1 MFNETIDYTICSY
14 DPEHYNRI
22 DVNLPSP
29 QTRNAKMIITSL
41 TTKCSIVVLNND
53 DFIQITVIRKEKAEA
68 LRAKAADG
76 LSDLMTSAEV
86 LSPNGQ
92 SACADEVLA
101 EFKRFN
107 YTLNFKSS
115 YTNLNVES
123 FVELLKEQTSSIG
136 IIPEIDYTGRIILTS
151 KLYNFMI
158 TNASYN
164 VIQLLGIYNQ
174 TLPISGEHKNGS
186 WSLACSSVGNYL
198 STPILYLVSNIGK
211 SSFRNLN
218 DAMNVSKI
226 ILRINNAFSAD
237 YPIVVSNADFEVVI
251 NSNDLS
257 CAQFT
262 LVDANMHEIKLLS
275 PMYITIAIHGVIDE
289 DVLTNFPVYEK

>member
-53 DFIQITVIRKEKAEA
+53 DFIQITVIRKEKAE
-68 LRAKAADG
+68 
-76 LSDLMTSAEV
+76 DLMTSAEV
-86 LSPNGQ
+86 LN
-92 SACADEVLA
+92 

-218 DAMNVSKI
+218 DTMNVSKI

-237 YPIVVSNADFEVVI
+237 YPIVVSNADFEVDI

-275 PMYITIAIHGVIDE
+275 PMYITIAIHGVIEE
-289 DVLTNFPVYEK
+289 DVLTNFYLYEK

>member
-53 DFIQITVIRKEKAEA
+53 DFIQITVIRKEKAPFGA
-68 LRAKAADG
+68 
-76 LSDLMTSAEV
+76 
-86 LSPNGQ
+86 
-92 SACADEVLA
+92 ADEVLN

-218 DAMNVSKI
+218 DTMNVSKI

-237 YPIVVSNADFEVVI
+237 YPIVVSNADFEVDI

-275 PMYITIAIHGVIDE
+275 PMYITIAIHGVIEE
-289 DVLTNFPVYEK
+289 DVLTNFYLYEK

>member
-53 DFIQITVIRKEKAEA
+53 DFIQITVIRKEKAE
-68 LRAKAADG
+68 G
-76 LSDLMTSAEV
+76 QSPEV
-86 LSPNGQ
+86 LN
-92 SACADEVLA
+92 

-174 TLPISGEHKNGS
+174 TLPISGEHKKGS

-237 YPIVVSNADFEVVI
+237 YPIVVSNADFEVDI

-275 PMYITIAIHGVIDE
+275 PMYITIAIHGVIEE
-289 DVLTNFPVYEK
+289 DVLTNFHLDFVRGSKKEPL

>member
-53 DFIQITVIRKEKAEA
+53 DFIQITVIRKEK
-68 LRAKAADG
+68 
-76 LSDLMTSAEV
+76 
-86 LSPNGQ
+86 
-92 SACADEVLA
+92 A

-289 DVLTNFPVYEK
+289 DVLTNFHLDFVRGSKKEPL

>member
-68 LRAKAADG
+68 LRAKAAND
-76 LSDLMTSAEV
+76 V
-86 LSPNGQ
+86 LN
-92 SACADEVLA
+92 

-275 PMYITIAIHGVIDE
+275 PMYITIAIHGVIEE
-289 DVLTNFPVYEK
+289 DVLTNFHLDFVRGSKKEPL

>member
-68 LRAKAADG
+68 LRAKAADERSKG
-76 LSDLMTSAEV
+76 PEGRKLCLQPE
-86 LSPNGQ
+86 GQ
-92 SACADEVLA
+92 SPEVLA

-275 PMYITIAIHGVIDE
+275 PMYITIAIHGVIEE
-289 DVLTNFPVYEK
+289 DVLTNFSVYEK

>member
-53 DFIQITVIRKEKAEA
+53 DFIQITVIRKEKAQSPERSFRPEA
-68 LRAKAADG
+68 LRA
-76 LSDLMTSAEV
+76 EV
-86 LSPNGQ
+86 LN
-92 SACADEVLA
+92 

-275 PMYITIAIHGVIDE
+275 PMYITIAIHGVIEE
-289 DVLTNFPVYEK
+289 DVLTNFPLDFVRGSKKEPL

>member
-68 LRAKAADG
+68 LRAKA
-76 LSDLMTSAEV
+76 
-86 LSPNGQ
+86 
-92 SACADEVLA
+92 ADEVLA

-289 DVLTNFPVYEK
+289 DVLTNFHLYEK

>member
-76 LSDLMTSAEV
+76 LSDLSANANDV
-86 LSPNGQ
+86 LN
-92 SACADEVLA
+92 

-275 PMYITIAIHGVIDE
+275 PMYITIAIHGVIEE
-289 DVLTNFPVYEK
+289 DVLTNFSVYEK

>member
-53 DFIQITVIRKEKAEA
+53 DFIQITVIRKEKAE
-68 LRAKAADG
+68 G
-76 LSDLMTSAEV
+76 QSPEV
-86 LSPNGQ
+86 LN
-92 SACADEVLA
+92 

-174 TLPISGEHKNGS
+174 TLPISGEHKNSS

-218 DAMNVSKI
+218 DTMNVSKI

-237 YPIVVSNADFEVVI
+237 YPIVVSNADFEVDI

-275 PMYITIAIHGVIDE
+275 PMYITIAIHGVIEE
-289 DVLTNFPVYEK
+289 DVLTNFHLDFVRGSKKEPL

>member
-68 LRAKAADG
+68 LRAKAAD
-76 LSDLMTSAEV
+76 DV
-86 LSPNGQ
+86 LN
-92 SACADEVLA
+92 

-237 YPIVVSNADFEVVI
+237 YPIVVSNADFEVDI

-275 PMYITIAIHGVIDE
+275 PMYITIAIHGVIEE
-289 DVLTNFPVYEK
+289 DVLTNFSVYEK

>member
-68 LRAKAADG
+68 LRAKAAD
-76 LSDLMTSAEV
+76 EV
-86 LSPNGQ
+86 LN
-92 SACADEVLA
+92 

-275 PMYITIAIHGVIDE
+275 PMYITIAIHGVIEE
-289 DVLTNFPVYEK
+289 DVLTNFPLYEK

>member
-68 LRAKAADG
+68 LRAKA
-76 LSDLMTSAEV
+76 
-86 LSPNGQ
+86 
-92 SACADEVLA
+92 ADEVLA

-218 DAMNVSKI
+218 DTMNVSKI

-237 YPIVVSNADFEVVI
+237 YPIVVSNADFEVDI

-275 PMYITIAIHGVIDE
+275 PMYITIAIHGVIEE
-289 DVLTNFPVYEK
+289 DVLTNFSVYEK

>member
-76 LSDLMTSAEV
+76 LSDLSA
-86 LSPNGQ
+86 N
-92 SACADEVLA
+92 ANDVLA

-275 PMYITIAIHGVIDE
+275 PMYITIAIHGVIEE

>member
-53 DFIQITVIRKEKAEA
+53 DFIQITVIRKEK
-68 LRAKAADG
+68 
-76 LSDLMTSAEV
+76 
-86 LSPNGQ
+86 
-92 SACADEVLA
+92 DEVLN

-275 PMYITIAIHGVIDE
+275 PMYITIAIHGVIEE
-289 DVLTNFPVYEK
+289 DVLTNFPLDFVRGSKKEPL

>member
-68 LRAKAADG
+68 LRAKAAD
-76 LSDLMTSAEV
+76 EV
-86 LSPNGQ
+86 LN
-92 SACADEVLA
+92 

-275 PMYITIAIHGVIDE
+275 PMYITIAIHGVIEE
-289 DVLTNFPVYEK
+289 DVLTNFSLYEK

>member
-68 LRAKAADG
+68 LRAKAAD
-76 LSDLMTSAEV
+76 EV
-86 LSPNGQ
+86 LN
-92 SACADEVLA
+92 

-275 PMYITIAIHGVIDE
+275 PMYITIAIHGVIEE
-289 DVLTNFPVYEK
+289 DVLTNFHLYEK

>member
-76 LSDLMTSAEV
+76 LSDLSANANEV
-86 LSPNGQ
+86 LN
-92 SACADEVLA
+92 

-237 YPIVVSNADFEVVI
+237 YPIVVSNADFEVDI

-275 PMYITIAIHGVIDE
+275 PMYITIAIHGVIEE
-289 DVLTNFPVYEK
+289 DVLTNFSLDFVRGSKKQPL

>member
-76 LSDLMTSAEV
+76 LSDLSANANDV
-86 LSPNGQ
+86 LN
-92 SACADEVLA
+92 

-289 DVLTNFPVYEK
+289 DVLTNFSVYEK

>member
-53 DFIQITVIRKEKAEA
+53 DFIQITVIRKE
-68 LRAKAADG
+68 
-76 LSDLMTSAEV
+76 
-86 LSPNGQ
+86 NN
-92 SACADEVLA
+92 

-174 TLPISGEHKNGS
+174 TLPISGEHKNSS

-218 DAMNVSKI
+218 DTMNVSKI

-237 YPIVVSNADFEVVI
+237 YPIVVSNADFEVDI

-275 PMYITIAIHGVIDE
+275 PMYITIAIHGVIEE
-289 DVLTNFPVYEK
+289 DVLTNFPVYENFNNK

>member
-68 LRAKAADG
+68 LRAKA
-76 LSDLMTSAEV
+76 
-86 LSPNGQ
+86 
-92 SACADEVLA
+92 ADEVLA

-237 YPIVVSNADFEVVI
+237 YPIVVSNADFEVDI

-275 PMYITIAIHGVIDE
+275 PMYITIAIHGVIEE
-289 DVLTNFPVYEK
+289 DVLTNFSVYEK

>member
-68 LRAKAADG
+68 LRAKA
-76 LSDLMTSAEV
+76 
-86 LSPNGQ
+86 
-92 SACADEVLA
+92 ADEVLA

-275 PMYITIAIHGVIDE
+275 PMYITIAIHGVIEE
-289 DVLTNFPVYEK
+289 DVLTNFSLYEK

>member
-76 LSDLMTSAEV
+76 LSDLSA
-86 LSPNGQ
+86 N
-92 SACADEVLA
+92 ADEVLA

-275 PMYITIAIHGVIDE
+275 PMYITIAIHGVIEE

>member
-1 MFNETIDYTICSY
+1 MFTETIDYTICSY

-53 DFIQITVIRKEKAEA
+53 DFIQITVIRKEK
-68 LRAKAADG
+68 
-76 LSDLMTSAEV
+76 
-86 LSPNGQ
+86 
-92 SACADEVLA
+92 DEVLN

-275 PMYITIAIHGVIDE
+275 PMYITIAIHGVIEE
-289 DVLTNFPVYEK
+289 DVLTNFPLDFVRGSKKEPL

>member
-68 LRAKAADG
+68 LRAKA
-76 LSDLMTSAEV
+76 
-86 LSPNGQ
+86 
-92 SACADEVLA
+92 ADEVLA

-275 PMYITIAIHGVIDE
+275 PMYITIAIHGVIEE
-289 DVLTNFPVYEK
+289 DVLTNFPLDFVRGSKKEPL

>member
-68 LRAKAADG
+68 LRAKA
-76 LSDLMTSAEV
+76 
-86 LSPNGQ
+86 
-92 SACADEVLA
+92 ADEVLA

-289 DVLTNFPVYEK
+289 DVLTNFSVYEK

>member
-68 LRAKAADG
+68 LRAKAADERSFGPEG
-76 LSDLMTSAEV
+76 LC
-86 LSPNGQ
+86 P
-92 SACADEVLA
+92 EVLA

-218 DAMNVSKI
+218 DTMNVSKI

-275 PMYITIAIHGVIDE
+275 PMYITIAIHGVIEE
-289 DVLTNFPVYEK
+289 DVLTNFLPL

>member
-68 LRAKAADG
+68 LRAKAAND
-76 LSDLMTSAEV
+76 V
-86 LSPNGQ
+86 LN
-92 SACADEVLA
+92 

-275 PMYITIAIHGVIDE
+275 PMYITIAIHGVIEE
-289 DVLTNFPVYEK
+289 DVLTNFHLYEK

>member
-53 DFIQITVIRKEKAEA
+53 DFIQITVIRKEKAQSP
-68 LRAKAADG
+68 D
-76 LSDLMTSAEV
+76 V
-86 LSPNGQ
+86 LN
-92 SACADEVLA
+92 

-275 PMYITIAIHGVIDE
+275 PMYITIAIHGVIEE
-289 DVLTNFPVYEK
+289 DVLTNFSVDFVRGSKKEPL

>member
-1 MFNETIDYTICSY
+1 M
-14 DPEHYNRI
+14 
-22 DVNLPSP
+22 
-29 QTRNAKMIITSL
+29 
-41 TTKCSIVVLNND
+41 
-53 DFIQITVIRKEKAEA
+53 
-68 LRAKAADG
+68 
-76 LSDLMTSAEV
+76 
-86 LSPNGQ
+86 
-92 SACADEVLA
+92 
-101 EFKRFN
+101 
-107 YTLNFKSS
+107 NFKSS

-275 PMYITIAIHGVIDE
+275 PMYITIAIHGVIEE
-289 DVLTNFPVYEK
+289 DVLTNFPLYEK